1 MVKDFRGK
9 NVFITGGSSG
19 IGLATAKLLAARGAN
34 MIIFARSQERLKKAA
49 AEIEECAVLEGQK
62 VAFVQ
67 LDVGDGKSV
76 PAVMEEAVGRFG
88 APALLLN
95 CAGKAYPH
103 YFEKIGYEQFD
114 ETMKTNLYGIWNT
127 VSALVPAM
135 KEKGGY
141 IVNVSSMA
149 GFVGIFG
156 YTAYCA
162 SKFGVVGFSEALRS
176 ELKRYGIGVA
186 VLCPPDTDTPGFAA
200 ENVTKPEETKETSK
214 GAKLMSPDEVAR
226 QLIGGIKKGTFM
238 IIPGFDGKLTWRL
251 KRFLPA
257 LVDAVLNSQ
266 IKRVQQRLKS
276 QSGEA
281 IT

>member
-1 MVKDFRGK
+1 MIGDFRGK

-19 IGLATAKLLAARGAN
+19 IGFSTARQLAAQGAN
-34 MIIFARSQERLKKAA
+34 VFIFARSEERLKAA
-49 AEIEECAVLEGQK
+49 AAKIEKCTIMEGQK
-62 VAFVQ
+62 VASAQV
-67 LDVGDGKSV
+67 DVGDYKNV
-76 PAVMEEAVGRFG
+76 LAVMESAVDTFG
-88 APALLLN
+88 APDLLIN

-114 ETMKTNLYGIWNT
+114 ETMKTNLYGMWNT
-127 VSALVPAM
+127 VSALVPVM
-135 KEKGGY
+135 KRKGGG

-149 GFVGIFG
+149 GFIGIFG

-162 SKFGVVGFSEALRS
+162 SKFGVIGFSEALRS

-200 ENVTKPEETKETSK
+200 ENATKPEETKEASK

-226 QLIGGIKKGTFM
+226 QLISGIKKGTFM
-238 IIPGFDGKLTWRL
+238 IIPGFDGKMTWRL
-251 KRFLPA
+251 KRFLPW

-266 IKRVQQRLKS
+266 INRVQQRLQS
-276 QSGEA
+276 ESGEA
-281 IT
+281 MK